1 MLNSVVK
8 AFFSPLRK
16 KNMRRPKLI
25 FDFSLSCL
33 PSYFLPHTFI
43 IMHSSIQKVLCA
55 YEAAGLLLGTRGS
68 VPQKVSADL
77 EDTIYWT
84 IPCFWPFPRWLSGK
98 ESTCQCWRCRFN
110 PWVRKI
116 PRRWKWHPPLDSC
129 LGNPLDRGAWRA
141 AVHGDTKSG
150 TLVSEHAC
158 THPSTITIIA
168 HTHTQ
173 AHTRIQCLR
182 WYLSCLW

>member
-1 MLNSVVK
+1 MS
-8 AFFSPLRK
+8 
-16 KNMRRPKLI
+16 RPKLI
-25 FDFSLSCL
+25 LAFSLSCL

-43 IMHSSIQKVLCA
+43 IMYPSIQKVLCA

-116 PRRWKWHPPLDSC
+116 PQRWKWHPPLDSS

-150 TLVSEHAC
+150 TLVSEHAR

-168 HTHTQ
+168 HTHTHR
-173 AHTRIQCLR
+173 HTHEF
-182 WYLSCLW
+182 SVSDDT